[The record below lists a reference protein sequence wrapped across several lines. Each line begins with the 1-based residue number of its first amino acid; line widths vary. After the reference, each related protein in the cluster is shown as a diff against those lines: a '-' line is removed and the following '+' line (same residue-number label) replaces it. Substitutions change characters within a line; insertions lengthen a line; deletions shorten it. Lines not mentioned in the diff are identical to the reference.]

1 MGSIP
6 GRAKRLESAI
16 SICLLGILFLIAVGV
31 FIKQFDVDMSR
42 FGIDTDAAGLSS
54 QQIEVNKEQKT
65 ALSSLTPHGFE
76 TLSEIEVYTTENLY
90 EKINGK
96 APLYIEAGFTK
107 LSTQRFV
114 SQADENLVMELYI
127 FDMARTRNAF
137 SVYSVQKRAEVEILP
152 DMQFAYKTSNAFY
165 LTHGEYYIELVGF
178 AESDELLAAMAEV
191 TRKIRTNLAVH
202 DDTGVPEIEY
212 LPQDNLVPG
221 SVKLYLASAFGFEG
235 LTDVFAAG
243 YELNGETI
251 TAFLSKRS
259 GPKDAEAVAESY
271 HNFLIENGATASKA
285 ANKTLEGKV
294 LDFYDT
300 TEIVLSTGPF
310 VVGIHEAE
318 NQQSAEKLAV
328 MLVNKLSG
336 TANND

>member
-1 MGSIP
+1 MGSVP

-16 SICLLGILFLIAVGV
+16 SICLLAILLLIAVGV
-31 FIKQFDVDMSR
+31 FIKQMP
-42 FGIDTDAAGLSS
+42 
-54 QQIEVNKEQKT
+54 KQKKD
-65 ALSSLTPHGFE
+65 LTFLLPYGFK

-96 APLYIEAGFTK
+96 APLYIDAGFIK

-137 SVYSVQKRAEVEILP
+137 SVYSVQKRAEVENLP

-165 LTHGEYYIELVGF
+165 FTHGQYYIELVGF
-178 AESDELLAAMAEV
+178 AESDELFAAMAEV
-191 TRKIRTNLAVH
+191 ARKIPTNLAVH
-202 DDTGVPEIEY
+202 DDTAIPEIEY
-212 LPQDNLVPG
+212 LPKDNLVPG
-221 SVKLYLASAFGFEG
+221 SIKLYLASAFGFEG
-235 LTDVFAAG
+235 LTDIFAAR
-243 YELNGETI
+243 YELNGESI

-271 HNFLIENGATASKA
+271 RSFLIENGATASKA
-285 ANKTLEGKV
+285 TNKILEGKV

-328 MLVNKLSG
+328 MLINKLSG

>member
-1 MGSIP
+1 MGSVP
-6 GRAKRLESAI
+6 GRAKRLESVI
-16 SICLLGILFLIAVGV
+16 GICLLAILLLIAVGV
-31 FIKQFDVDMSR
+31 FIKQMP
-42 FGIDTDAAGLSS
+42 
-54 QQIEVNKEQKT
+54 KQKKD
-65 ALSSLTPHGFE
+65 LTFLLPYGFK

-96 APLYIEAGFTK
+96 APLYIDAGFIK

-137 SVYSVQKRAEVEILP
+137 SVYSVQKRPEVENLP

-165 LTHGEYYIELVGF
+165 LAHGQYYIELVGF

-191 TRKIRTNLAVH
+191 ARKIPTNLAVH
-202 DDTGVPEIEY
+202 DDTAIPEIEH
-212 LPQDNLVPG
+212 LPKDNLVPG
-221 SVKLYLASAFGFEG
+221 SIKLYLASAFGFEG
-235 LTDVFAAG
+235 LTDIFAAG

-271 HNFLIENGATASKA
+271 RSFLIENGATASKA
-285 ANKTLEGKV
+285 TNKILEGKV

-318 NQQSAEKLAV
+318 NQQSAENLAV

>member
-1 MGSIP
+1 MGSVP

-16 SICLLGILFLIAVGV
+16 SICLLAILFLIAVGV
-31 FIKQFDVDMSR
+31 FIKQMPKRKKD
-42 FGIDTDAAGLSS
+42 LSF
-54 QQIEVNKEQKT
+54 
-65 ALSSLTPHGFE
+65 LLPYGFK
-76 TLSEIEVYTTENLY
+76 TLSELEVYNSGNLY

-96 APLYIEAGFTK
+96 APLYIDAGFTK

-114 SQADENLVMELYI
+114 SQADESLVMELYI

-152 DMQFAYKTSNAFY
+152 DMEFAYKTGNAFY
-165 LTHGEYYIELVGF
+165 LTHGEYYIELIGF
-178 AESDELLAAMAEV
+178 SESDELFAAMAEV

-202 DDTGVPEIEY
+202 DDAGIPEIEH

-221 SVKLYLASAFGFEG
+221 SIKLYLASAFGFEG
-235 LTDVFAAG
+235 LTDIFAAG
-243 YELNGETI
+243 YEFNGETI
-251 TAFLSKRS
+251 TAFLSKRP
-259 GPKDAEAVAESY
+259 GHRDAEAVAESY
-271 HNFLIENGATASKA
+271 RNFLIENGATAKKA
-285 ANKTLEGKV
+285 TNKSLEGKV

-310 VVGIHEAE
+310 VAGIHEAE
-318 NQQSAEKLAV
+318 NQESAENLAV
-328 MLVNKLSG
+328 MLINKLSR

>member
-1 MGSIP
+1 MGSVP
-6 GRAKRLESAI
+6 SRAKRLESVI
-16 SICLLGILFLIAVGV
+16 GICLLAILLLIAVGV
-31 FIKQFDVDMSR
+31 FIKQMP
-42 FGIDTDAAGLSS
+42 
-54 QQIEVNKEQKT
+54 KQKKD
-65 ALSSLTPHGFE
+65 LTFLLPYGFK

-96 APLYIEAGFTK
+96 APLYIDAGFIK

-137 SVYSVQKRAEVEILP
+137 SVYSVQKRPEVDILP

-165 LTHGEYYIELVGF
+165 FTHGQYYIELVGF
-178 AESDELLAAMAEV
+178 AESDELFAAMAEV
-191 TRKIRTNLAVH
+191 TRKIPTNLAVH
-202 DDTGVPEIEY
+202 DDTGIPEIEY

-221 SVKLYLASAFGFEG
+221 SIKLYLASAFGFEG
-235 LTDVFAAG
+235 LTDIFAAR

-259 GPKDAEAVAESY
+259 HSKNAEAVAESY
-271 HNFLIENGATASKA
+271 RNFLIENGATARKA

-310 VVGIHEAE
+310 VAGIHEAE

-328 MLVNKLSG
+328 ILVNKLSG

>member
-1 MGSIP
+1 MGSVP
-6 GRAKRLESAI
+6 GRAKRLESVI
-16 SICLLGILFLIAVGV
+16 SICLLVVLLLIAVGV
-31 FIKQFDVDMSR
+31 FIKQMPRQKKD
-42 FGIDTDAAGLSS
+42 LSF
-54 QQIEVNKEQKT
+54 
-65 ALSSLTPHGFE
+65 LLPYGFK

-96 APLYIEAGFTK
+96 APLYIDASFTK

-202 DDTGVPEIEY
+202 DDTAIPEIDH

-221 SVKLYLASAFGFEG
+221 SIKLYLASAFGFEG
-235 LTDVFAAG
+235 LTDIFAAG

-251 TAFLSKRS
+251 TAFLSRRS
-259 GPKDAEAVAESY
+259 SRQDAKNVAQSY
-271 HNFLIENGATASKA
+271 YEFLLDNGGVDKTAGFDDFSIGYA
-285 ANKTLEGKV
+285 KV
-294 LDFYDT
+294 VDFYGSI
-300 TEIVLSTGPF
+300 EIVFSNGEY
-310 VVGIHEAE
+310 VAGIHEAE
-318 NQQSAEKLAV
+318 SVTGAERVAA
-328 MLVNKLSG
+328 MLDARLNEVQKQ
-336 TANND
+336 

>member
-6 GRAKRLESAI
+6 GRAKRLEFAI
-16 SICLLGILFLIAVGV
+16 SICLLAVLLLIAVGV
-31 FIKQFDVDMSR
+31 FLKQFDYDMSR
-42 FGIDTDAAGLSS
+42 FGIETTTTGLSLGKILDS
-54 QQIEVNKEQKT
+54 IIPDGYQK
-65 ALSSLTPHGFE
+65 
-76 TLSEIEVYTTENLY
+76 LSEIEAYNSENLY

-96 APLYIEAGFTK
+96 APLYINAGFTK

-114 SQADENLVMELYI
+114 SQADESLVMELYI
-127 FDMARTRNAF
+127 FDMARARNAF
-137 SVYSVQKRAEVEILP
+137 SVYSVQKRPEVENLP

-165 LTHGEYYIELVGF
+165 LAHGEYYIELIGF
-178 AESDELLAAMAEV
+178 SESDELLAAMAEV
-191 TRKIRTNLAVH
+191 TRKIQTSLAIH
-202 DDTGVPEIEY
+202 DNTGIPEIEY
-212 LPQDNLVPG
+212 LPKDNLVPG
-221 SVKLYLASAFGFEG
+221 SIKLYLASAFGFKE
-235 LTDVFAAG
+235 LTDIFAAG

-251 TAFLSKRS
+251 TAFLSKRP
-259 GPKDAEAVAESY
+259 GPTDAEAVAESY
-271 HNFLIENGATASKA
+271 RSFLIENGATARKA

-294 LDFYDT
+294 FDFYDT

-318 NQQSAEKLAV
+318 NQQSAENLAV

>member
-1 MGSIP
+1 MGSVP

-16 SICLLGILFLIAVGV
+16 SICLLGILFLIAVAV
-31 FIKQFDVDMSR
+31 FVKQSDVDMSR
-42 FGIDTDAAGLSS
+42 FGIETTTAGLSL
-54 QQIEVNKEQKT
+54 QQILDSIVPDGFKK
-65 ALSSLTPHGFE
+65 LSK
-76 TLSEIEVYTTENLY
+76 IEPYYAENLY

-96 APLYIEAGFTK
+96 APLYIEAGFIK

-137 SVYSVQKRAEVEILP
+137 SVYSVQKRAEVDILP

-165 LTHGEYYIELVGF
+165 FTHGQYYIELVGF

-202 DDTGVPEIEY
+202 DDTAIPEIEH
-212 LPQDNLVPG
+212 LPKDNLVPG
-221 SVKLYLASAFGFEG
+221 SIKLYLASAFGFEG
-235 LTDVFAAG
+235 LTDIFAAR

-271 HNFLIENGATASKA
+271 RNFLTENGATVSKA
-285 ANKTLEGKV
+285 TNKTLEGKV

-300 TEIVLSTGPF
+300 TEIIFAIGPF
-310 VVGIHEAE
+310 VGGIHEAE
-318 NQQSAEKLAV
+318 NQKSAEELAARLFGKL
-328 MLVNKLSG
+328 KKDELSF
-336 TANND
+336 

>member
-1 MGSIP
+1 MGSVP
-6 GRAKRLESAI
+6 GRAKRLESVI
-16 SICLLGILFLIAVGV
+16 GICLLAILLLIAVGV
-31 FIKQFDVDMSR
+31 FIKQMP
-42 FGIDTDAAGLSS
+42 
-54 QQIEVNKEQKT
+54 KQKKD
-65 ALSSLTPHGFE
+65 LTFLLPYGFK

-96 APLYIEAGFTK
+96 APLYIDAGFIK

-137 SVYSVQKRAEVEILP
+137 SVYSVQKRPEVENLP

-165 LTHGEYYIELVGF
+165 LAHGQYYIELVGF

-191 TRKIRTNLAVH
+191 ARKIPTNLAVH
-202 DDTGVPEIEY
+202 DDTAIPEIDH
-212 LPQDNLVPG
+212 LPKDNLVPG

-235 LTDVFAAG
+235 LTDIFAAG

-271 HNFLIENGATASKA
+271 RSFLIENGATASKA
-285 ANKTLEGKV
+285 TNKILEGKV

-318 NQQSAEKLAV
+318 NQQSAENLAV

>member
-1 MGSIP
+1 MGSVP
-6 GRAKRLESAI
+6 GRAKRLESVI
-16 SICLLGILFLIAVGV
+16 GICLLAILLLIAVGV
-31 FIKQFDVDMSR
+31 FIKQMP
-42 FGIDTDAAGLSS
+42 
-54 QQIEVNKEQKT
+54 KQKKD
-65 ALSSLTPHGFE
+65 LTFLLPYGFK

-96 APLYIEAGFTK
+96 APLYIDAGFIK

-137 SVYSVQKRAEVEILP
+137 SVYSVQKRAEVDILP

-165 LTHGEYYIELVGF
+165 LAHGQYYIELVGF
-178 AESDELLAAMAEV
+178 AESDELFAAMAEV
-191 TRKIRTNLAVH
+191 ARKIPTNLAVH
-202 DDTGVPEIEY
+202 DDTAIPEIEH
-212 LPQDNLVPG
+212 LPKHNLVPG

-235 LTDVFAAG
+235 LTDIFAAG

-271 HNFLIENGATASKA
+271 RSFLIENGATASKA
-285 ANKTLEGKV
+285 TNKILEGKV

-318 NQQSAEKLAV
+318 NQQSAENLAV
-328 MLVNKLSG
+328 MLVNKIGG

>member
-1 MGSIP
+1 MGSVP
-6 GRAKRLESAI
+6 SRAKRLESVI
-16 SICLLGILFLIAVGV
+16 GICLLAILLLIAVGV
-31 FIKQFDVDMSR
+31 FIKQMP
-42 FGIDTDAAGLSS
+42 
-54 QQIEVNKEQKT
+54 KQKKD
-65 ALSSLTPHGFE
+65 LTFLLPYGFK

-96 APLYIEAGFTK
+96 APLYIDAGFIK

-137 SVYSVQKRAEVEILP
+137 SVYSVQKRPEVENLP

-165 LTHGEYYIELVGF
+165 LAHGQYYIELVGF
-178 AESDELLAAMAEV
+178 AESDELFAAMAEV
-191 TRKIRTNLAVH
+191 ARKIPTNLAVH
-202 DDTGVPEIEY
+202 DDTAIPEIEY
-212 LPQDNLVPG
+212 LPKDNLVPG
-221 SVKLYLASAFGFEG
+221 SIKLYLASAFGFEG
-235 LTDVFAAG
+235 LTDIFAAR
-243 YELNGETI
+243 YQLNGETI

-271 HNFLIENGATASKA
+271 RSFLIENGATAKKA
-285 ANKTLEGKV
+285 TNKTLEGKV

-318 NQQSAEKLAV
+318 NQQSAENLAV

-336 TANND
+336 TANNDRAK